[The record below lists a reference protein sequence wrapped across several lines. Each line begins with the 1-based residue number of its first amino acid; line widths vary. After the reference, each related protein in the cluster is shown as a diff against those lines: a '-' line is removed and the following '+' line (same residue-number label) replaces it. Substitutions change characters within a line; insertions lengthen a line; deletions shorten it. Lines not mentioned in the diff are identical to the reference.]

1 MSQLVVLGRRLWIAP
16 EDPHLLPCVAATVR
30 GPRCQNPVEYGQIM
44 TVLEVQLG
52 EAGYVNAYVAF
63 GPDRAVAPRW
73 LAQHCTVHD
82 TPDAVD
88 TDPTEL
94 RPFRLDT

>member
-1 MSQLVVLGRRLWIAP
+1 M
-16 EDPHLLPCVAATVR
+16 
-30 GPRCQNPVEYGQIM
+30 N
-44 TVLEVQLG
+44 VLEVRPG

-82 TPDAVD
+82 TPDAAD

-94 RPFRLDT
+94 RPFRLDTDGHLVRRYRTDALID